1 MSLLRLSS
9 PVSIAT
15 LLLVA
20 ASMSVTGSF
29 ACSNKSSSS
38 QNDGGIGG
46 AASGNTGGATGTG
59 GSAAGT
65 GGHVGTDAGPDVH
78 ADASGAGG
86 AIVLPDAGPNNYT
99 CAELLACCNSVTVP
113 NLKTMCLQQYNA
125 TLPMGDTAC
134 GNTLFIIKAYGGCP

>member
-1 MSLLRLSS
+1 MSLQRLSS

-20 ASMSVTGSF
+20 ASISMTGSF
-29 ACSNKSSSS
+29 ACSSNSTTSH
-38 QNDGGIGG
+38 NDGGTGG
-46 AASGNTGGATGTG
+46 AASGNSGGSTGSG

-65 GGHVGTDAGPDVH
+65 GGHAGTDAGPDVH

-86 AIVLPDAGPNNYT
+86 AIVLPDAGPNNFT
-99 CAELLACCNSVTVP
+99 CAQLLTCCNSLPVP
-113 NLKTMCLQQYNA
+113 TLKTMCLQQYTA
-125 TLPMGDTAC
+125 TMAQGDAAC